1 VTAAIGIDLPLS
13 PDVIEIADGSRF
25 MARKGRS
32 SLANRFVGATT
43 LFGVATLLVLIGLAM
58 FGLMINRQHVELV
71 GLQNDITQESE
82 SVRELRIQLE
92 TKRAPIHIKKWA
104 SGEEGMLPA
113 ESATQIQVRREHL
126 NSGRQVELLR
136 TRSSDTGDWL
146 SVDRLLTEA
155 LARAASNNGR

>member
-1 VTAAIGIDLPLS
+1 MTAAIGIDLPVS

-43 LFGVATLLVLIGLAM
+43 LFGVATLLVLLGLAISN
-58 FGLMINRQHVELV
+58 LMINRRHVDLV
-71 GLQNDITQESE
+71 RLHNDITQESE
-82 SVRELRIQLE
+82 SVRELRIELE
-92 TKRAPIHIKKWA
+92 TKRATIEIEKQA
-104 SGEEGMLPA
+104 SDMGMVPA

-126 NSGRQVELLR
+126 NSGRQGELIR
-136 TRSSDTGDWL
+136 TRLSDTGDWL

-155 LARAASNNGR
+155 LAVAASNNGR

>member
-1 VTAAIGIDLPLS
+1 VTAAIGIDLTVS

-43 LFGVATLLVLIGLAM
+43 LLGVATLLLLLGLAIV
-58 FGLMINRQHVELV
+58 GLMINRRHVELER
-71 GLQNDITQESE
+71 LNNDITQESE
-82 SVRELRIQLE
+82 SVRELRIELE
-92 TKRAPIHIKKWA
+92 TQRATIQIQKQA
-104 SGEEGMLPA
+104 SEMGLLPA

-126 NSGRQVELLR
+126 NSGRQGELIR
-136 TRSSDTGDWL
+136 TRLSDTGDWL

-155 LARAASNNGR
+155 LAIAASNNGR

>member
-1 VTAAIGIDLPLS
+1 VTAAIGIDLPVS

-43 LFGVATLLVLIGLAM
+43 LFGVATLLVLLGLAISN
-58 FGLMINRQHVELV
+58 LMINRRHVDLV
-71 GLQNDITQESE
+71 RLHNDITQESE
-82 SVRELRIQLE
+82 SVRELRIELE
-92 TKRAPIHIKKWA
+92 TKRATIEIEKQA
-104 SGEEGMLPA
+104 SDMGMVPA

-126 NSGRQVELLR
+126 NSGRQGELIR
-136 TRSSDTGDWL
+136 TRLSDTGDWL

-155 LARAASNNGR
+155 LAVAASNNGR